1 MSRKPLVRTLGSR
14 LRLRPPALPLLRSG
28 RARRVLLW
36 AASATLFLALTLA
49 LGGLAVVGA
58 PVATVTRVALNVG
71 AVGLGLLLYPLLA
84 PYFERGPSDPIRAL
98 WTVLLFALGLLG
110 AFFLQPVVFG
120 AARLDPATGLPA
132 DLGAAMDAALV
143 ALLEALFAV
152 ALLHTLRPLVL
163 FRRTIRAVRMWGA
176 FVVLATLAALASA
189 AAPPDVPN
197 AWPAVVLTVLA
208 VGAMIYVSFRL
219 AWIVPLPF
227 RRKLAALG
235 LAFVLVV
242 VLAFVLVQ
250 RSAGTGAAAAMGDS
264 LPLSALFSRSLS
276 ELVSFALAFGVLY
289 GSTTFLSLL
298 FHLPTSGTYEQRS
311 GEIRAFRAL
320 AELTGSVLDRRQLLA
335 MIASAPVTAGI
346 AEAAWLA
353 LVDVR
358 SGSLAPRIVAAEGI
372 AAEAAGRLTDAEALT
387 AEVATTREPLLLGTA
402 AADHRV
408 RARPGDG
415 IGSLLVLPLT
425 AGGQAHGALFA
436 ARAVT
441 DGFEEEDA
449 GALATFAGQ
458 AALALS
464 HAALF
469 EDALEKERMAREL
482 ALAREVQQRLLPQ
495 HLPEIPGA
503 EIAVAERP
511 AHEVCGDYYDV
522 VELGGGCVGVLVAD
536 VAGKGA
542 AAAFYMAELKGIFQS
557 TARLTRSPGAFLAQ
571 ANEALAGSLGRH
583 AFISAV
589 YGVLDPAAGTF
600 TFARAGHCPVV
611 MARAPERGGGH
622 WLLRAD
628 GLGLGL
634 DAGPLFRRTLH
645 EQVVHLAPG
654 DVFALYS
661 DGLVEA
667 RNGAGEEY
675 GYDRL
680 TEALCRHRGRDADGL
695 LAALLAEH
703 RAFTGDTPH
712 DDDLTLVVLRW
723 NGRDAPANGVADG
736 DDARA
741 AVAAAAEPPFTVRPA
756 FLSAELGMRSS
767 E

>member
-1 MSRKPLVRTLGSR
+1 M
-14 LRLRPPALPLLRSG
+14 
-28 RARRVLLW
+28 LLW
-36 AASATLFLALTLA
+36 AASAVLFVALALA
-49 LGGLAVVGA
+49 VGGFAVVGA
-58 PVATVTRVALNVG
+58 PVATVTRVVLNVG
-71 AVGLGLLLYPLLA
+71 AVGLGLMLYPLLA
-84 PYFERGPSDPIRAL
+84 PYFERDTSDPIRAL
-98 WTVLLFALGLLG
+98 WVLVLLAIGLLG
-110 AFFLQPVVFG
+110 AFFLQPVAFG
-120 AARLDPATGLPA
+120 ATHLDPATGLPA
-132 DLGAAMDAALV
+132 DLGAATDAALM
-143 ALLEALFAV
+143 ALLEALFGV

-163 FRRTIRAVRMWGA
+163 FRRTLRAVRMWSA
-176 FVVLATLAALASA
+176 FVALATLAALAGA
-189 AAPPDVPN
+189 ASLPDAP
-197 AWPAVVLTVLA
+197 AGWPAIVLTVLT

-219 AWIVPLPF
+219 SWIVPLPF
-227 RRKLAALG
+227 RRKLAALA

-242 VLAFVLVQ
+242 VLAFLLVQ
-250 RSAGTGAAAAMGDS
+250 RSAGMGTAAALDDR

-320 AELTGSVLDRRQLLA
+320 AELTGSVLDRRQLVAL
-335 MIASAPVTAGI
+335 IASAPVTAGI
-346 AEAAWLA
+346 AETAWLA
-353 LVDVR
+353 LVDAK
-358 SGSLAPRIVAAEGI
+358 SGSLAPRIVAAEGL
-372 AAEAAGRLTDAEALT
+372 EAAAAARLTDTEALT

-436 ARAVT
+436 ARAIT

-469 EDALEKERMAREL
+469 EDALEKERLAREL

-495 HLPEIPGA
+495 RLPEIPGA

-522 VELGGGCVGVLVAD
+522 VELGGGCVGVRVAD

-557 TARLTRSPGAFLAQ
+557 AARLTRSPGAFLAQ

-589 YGVLDPAAGTF
+589 YGILDQSAGTF

-611 MARAPERGGGH
+611 MARAPEWGGGH

-645 EQVVHLAPG
+645 EQVVRLAPG

-667 RNGAGEEY
+667 RNAAGEEY

-680 TEALCRHRGRDADGL
+680 AQALRRHRARDADGL
-695 LAALLAEH
+695 LTALLADQ
-703 RAFTGDTPH
+703 RAFTGDAAH

-723 NGRDAPANGVADG
+723 SGPAAGANGE
-736 DDARA
+736 
-741 AVAAAAEPPFTVRPA
+741 AEGAPSASGESDLPFTVRPA
-756 FLSAELGMRSS
+756 FSNADLGLRVAD
-767 E
+767 

>member
-1 MSRKPLVRTLGSR
+1 M
-14 LRLRPPALPLLRSG
+14 
-28 RARRVLLW
+28 LLW
-36 AASATLFLALTLA
+36 VAVAVLYVAVTLSVSGLAL
-49 LGGLAVVGA
+49 VGA
-58 PVATVTRVALNVG
+58 PIATLTRVALNVG

-84 PYFERGPSDPIRAL
+84 PYFDRDTSDPIRAL
-98 WTVLLFALGLLG
+98 WTLVLLAIGLLG
-110 AFFLQPVVFG
+110 AFFLQPALIG
-120 AARLDPATGLPA
+120 TARLDPVAGLPA
-132 DLGAAMDAALV
+132 SLGAALDAALV
-143 ALLEALFAV
+143 ALLETLFAV

-163 FRRTIRAVRMWGA
+163 FRRTRRAVRMWAA
-176 FVVLATLAALASA
+176 FLGLATLAVLANAGASPGGSSTWA
-189 AAPPDVPN
+189 AI
-197 AWPAVVLTVLA
+197 VLTVLA
-208 VGAMIYVSFRL
+208 ILAMVYVAFRM

-227 RRKLAALG
+227 RRKLAALA
-235 LAFVLVV
+235 LALALIV
-242 VLAFVLVQ
+242 VLTILLVQ
-250 RSAGTGAAAAMGDS
+250 RSVGMGTAAGAGDPI
-264 LPLSALFSRSLS
+264 PLSALFSRSLS

-320 AELTGSVLDRRQLLA
+320 AELTGPVLDRPQLVA
-335 MIASAPVTAGI
+335 TIASAPVTAGI

-353 LVDVR
+353 LVDVQ
-358 SGSLAPRIVAAEGI
+358 SGSLAPRVVAAEGI
-372 AAEAAGRLTDAEALT
+372 AAERAAHFTDTEALT
-387 AEVATTREPLLLGTA
+387 AEVATTREPLLLGA
-402 AADHRV
+402 ATADHRV

-415 IGSLLVLPLT
+415 VGSLLVLPLT

-449 GALATFAGQ
+449 AALATFAGQ

-469 EDALEKERMAREL
+469 EDALEKERLAREL

-495 HLPEIPGA
+495 HLPQIPGA
-503 EIAVAERP
+503 ELAAAERP

-522 VELGGGCVGVLVAD
+522 VSLGGGCLGVLVAD

-557 TARLTRSPGAFLAQ
+557 AAKLTRSPGAFLAQ
-571 ANEALAGSLGRH
+571 ANEALTGSLGRH

-589 YGVLDPAAGTF
+589 YGILDPEAGLF
-600 TFARAGHCPVV
+600 TFARAGHCPVI
-611 MARAPERGGGH
+611 MARAPSRGGGH
-622 WLLRAD
+622 WLLRAG

-634 DAGPLFRRTLH
+634 DDGPLFRQTLQ
-645 EQVVHLAPG
+645 EQVVQLAPG

-667 RNGAGEEY
+667 RSDAGEEY

-680 TEALCRHRGRDADGL
+680 ADALCRHRDRDADGL
-695 LAALLAEH
+695 LTALLSEH
-703 RAFTGDTPH
+703 RGFTGDAAY

-723 NGRDAPANGVADG
+723 NGPDGRNGAPAEET
-736 DDARA
+736 ARA
-741 AVAAAAEPPFTVRPA
+741 AVSSGTPTGPAAPPFTVRPA
-756 FLSAELGMRSS
+756 FAEAGSPPAR
-767 E
+767 